1 MQESV
6 WQGAR
11 SMTVFYFLFGSLP
24 PMFFDARW
32 LPALDIHK

>member
-1 MQESV
+1 
-6 WQGAR
+6 
-11 SMTVFYFLFGSLP
+11 VFYFLFSLLL